1 MFSINK
7 EISKQALLNQ
17 LNEVNF
23 TRLPI
28 WDKNPE
34 NIVGI
39 ILVKDLL
46 KMIIKSKK
54 VEIEKIIHKPVF
66 IPETTNLLH
75 QLNFFK
81 ESREGASI
89 YDKNLL

>member
-1 MFSINK
+1 MADKEGNMSKENKLMLESIIRLERKRSSEVMVHRKDMFSINK

-54 VEIEKIIHKPVF
+54 LKLK
-66 IPETTNLLH
+66 
-75 QLNFFK
+75 
-81 ESREGASI
+81 R
-89 YDKNLL
+89 